1 MIARFQPDDE
11 ELVVGGRSMGG
22 RISPQVVG
30 QSTLAHA
37 LALFAYPLNPPYN
50 RALPRDGHLPDIA
63 GPTLCYSGTR
73 DNFAS
78 SGDLVTAAAKMT
90 NATAHEFDG
99 ANHGFGALKSSSR
112 SRDDVWKEAVD
123 VMLG

>member
-1 MIARFQPDDE
+1 
-11 ELVVGGRSMGG
+11 MGG
-22 RISPQVVG
+22 RISSQAVA

-37 LALFAYPLNPPYN
+37 LALSAYPLNPPYN

-63 GPTLCYSGTR
+63 GPTLCYSDTR
-73 DNFAS
+73 DNLAS

-90 NATAHEFDG
+90 NATVHEFDG
-99 ANHGFGALKSSSR
+99 SNHGFGVLKSSSR
-112 SRDDVWKEAVD
+112 SREDVWKEAVD